1 MSAPTRRPL
10 VAAVVAASAATGLL
24 AVAGPATGV
33 TTLTL
38 RSVHSSS
45 LGHNVVATPSGR
57 TLYHRT
63 RETTRHFLCTGS
75 CARIWPPL
83 TVTSRSTR
91 LVKGSGV
98 RGTLGLVRR
107 PRPDGRLQ
115 VTLNGL
121 PLYRFSQDRRTGD
134 AKGEGIPGEGSGGGV
149 WHALLASAP
158 RPTTSPPPTTTYPGY
173 NY

>member
-1 MSAPTRRPL
+1 MSAAIRRL
-10 VAAVVAASAATGLL
+10 FAAAALAAAAAAGVL
-24 AVAGPATGV
+24 AAAARGA

-63 RETTRHFLCTGS
+63 RETTTHFLCTRS
-75 CARIWPPL
+75 CATIWPPL
-83 TVTSRSTR
+83 TVASRSVR

-98 RGTLGLVRR
+98 HGRLGLVRR

-121 PLYRFSQDRRTGD
+121 PLYRFSGDHRTGD

-149 WHALLASAP
+149 WHAVLASAP
-158 RPTTSPPPTTTYPGY
+158 TTSPPPTSPPPTTTYPGY
-173 NY
+173 